1 VAVEFI
7 DPQFSEPPTVTGGTA
22 SVAICAY
29 TLQRWSSLVDA
40 VESVL
45 GQLRAGDECLVIVD
59 HNDELFARAEQT
71 FATARVMRNTGP
83 RGLSGARNTAISAS
97 RGEMVAFLDD
107 DAVACAGWLDRMRV
121 ALADPDVY
129 GVGTAAVPNWPAS
142 GRPRWFPPEFDW
154 VVGCSYVGLP
164 VARADVRN
172 VIGAAMAFRRE
183 AFELAGRF
191 STVVGRIGATPT
203 GCEETELCIRLRHAR
218 PSARIAYLPDVAV
231 QHRVTEDRLSLRYFF
246 RRCIGEGLSK
256 ARVSRLVGAN
266 DGLSSERTYVRSTL
280 PRGVRRELRRGL
292 RGDLSGWSASAL
304 IVAGAVVTGAAYL
317 SGRLA
322 GEGHAS

>member
-1 VAVEFI
+1 
-7 DPQFSEPPTVTGGTA
+7 VTGGTA

-29 TLQRWSSLVDA
+29 TLQRWESLVDA
-40 VESVL
+40 VESVV
-45 GQLRAGDECLVIVD
+45 GQLRAGDECLVVVD

-71 FATARVMRNTGP
+71 FTTARVIRNTGP
-83 RGLSGARNTAISAS
+83 RGLSGARNTAVSAS
-97 RGEMVAFLDD
+97 HGDVVAFLDD
-107 DAVACAGWLDRMRV
+107 DAVACTGWLDRMRG

-129 GVGTAAVPNWPAS
+129 GVGTAALPHWPES

-164 VARADVRN
+164 VAPADVRN

-183 AFELAGRF
+183 AFELAGSF

-231 QHRVTEDRLSLRYFF
+231 RHRVTEDRLSLRYFF

-266 DGLSSERTYVRSTL
+266 DGLSSERAYVRSTL
-280 PRGVRRELRRGL
+280 PRGVRRELGRGL

-304 IVAGAVVTGAAYL
+304 IVAGAVVTGVAYL
-317 SGRLA
+317 GGRLV
-322 GEGHAS
+322 GEGVTS